1 MQIGIDVWV
10 ATMKW
15 KLFSTTVVAWHGCA
29 GISRALKLPRL
40 NKSFGKLSPSYG
52 DGRGDKI

>member
-15 KLFSTTVVAWHGCA
+15 KLFSTTVVARHGMA
-29 GISRALKLPRL
+29 VQEFQEL
-40 NKSFGKLSPSYG
+40 
-52 DGRGDKI
+52 

>member
-40 NKSFGKLSPSYG
+40 NKTFGKLSPSYG
-52 DGRGDKI
+52 DGR